1 MPKLYMLTL
10 EWYDGEWL
18 EPNFPKYHVH
28 TYPGLTQKQHDE
40 ILTDMELYSP
50 YDYTDE
56 EVFIDKK
63 EFEDKLEY
71 LKSKGVILND

>member
-1 MPKLYMLTL
+1 MPKLYLLTL

-28 TYPGLTQKQHDE
+28 TYPGITYRQCHAIIK
-40 ILTDMELYSP
+40 DMEKYSQ
-50 YDYTDE
+50 YDYVDHEAYTIE
-56 EVFIDKK
+56 EDFNG
-63 EFEDKLEY
+63 KLEY